1 VTPGIR
7 TILLPVDFPRTSLG
21 VVQEAATWARH
32 FHADL
37 VMLHVL
43 SAESQIAGVPET
55 EVEFSGWDLLAA
67 IERDAGNTRDR
78 PFGKQLDGLMVR
90 RVLRKGDVAQ
100 AIIQTAQDMRADLIM
115 MPSHGRTFEQFLQG
129 SITAQADATECP
141 IWTDAHAQ
149 GSPARESAIRN
160 VICAVNF
167 AGHSRKT
174 VSWAAHVAAEFGA
187 RLWFAHVTA
196 GVESWGPGGSQ
207 VDPAWSARLVGD
219 AADRLAELQHD
230 MGIKAEIFIGSG
242 DVPTV
247 LSEGVK
253 QTNADLLVT
262 GSRPYG
268 VHLRTHCYGIIS
280 AVPVPVLSI

>member
-1 VTPGIR
+1 MPRIR
-7 TILLPVDFPRTSLG
+7 TILLPVDFPKTSLG
-21 VVQEAATWARH
+21 VVREAATWAHH
-32 FHADL
+32 FHAEL

-43 SAESQIAGVPET
+43 SAESQTAGVPEN
-55 EVEFSGWDLLAA
+55 EAEFSGWDLLAA
-67 IERDAGNTRDR
+67 TESDAGNTVD
-78 PFGKQLDGLMVR
+78 PPLGPQLDGLIIR
-90 RVLRKGDVAQ
+90 RVLGKGDVAQ
-100 AIIQTAQDMRADLIM
+100 AIVQTIQEKQADLIM

-129 SITAQADATECP
+129 SITAQQDATECP
-141 IWTDAHAQ
+141 IWTEAHLQ

-160 VICAVNF
+160 VLCAVNF
-167 AGHSRKT
+167 AEHSRKT

-219 AADRLAELQHD
+219 AARHLAELQHD
-230 MGIKAEIFIGSG
+230 TGINAGAFIGSG

-247 LSEGVK
+247 LSQGVK

-280 AVPVPVLSI
+280 AVPIPVLSV